1 MSTFTCITLSELSK
15 IVNESNSTTSDIDP
29 IPTTFFKRVFDSV
42 SGPVLEIINTSL
54 RTGVFPDAFKT
65 AVVKPLLKKPKLDNS
80 LLANYRPI
88 SNLPFISKVLEKI
101 VLVQLNYFLEENNI
115 LEVSQS
121 GFRKYH
127 STETALTKIISD
139 LRLNS
144 DANKVSILILLD
156 LSAAFDTIDHDI
168 LINRLE
174 KLIGFTDSVLNW
186 MKSYITGRKFYVSLG
201 DHRSK
206 KHENCYGVA
215 QGSCLGP
222 LLFSLY
228 MLPLGDIIREHNI
241 DFHSYADDTQLYIST
256 EPNDATAIN
265 SITNCLLAINKW
277 MNDNFLKL
285 NEDKTEVLLCGPK
298 SKREMLIKNL
308 GGLTPCLKPEVTSLG
323 VILDSDLNFNSHIN
337 KVTKTA
343 FFHLRNIAKVR
354 PFINQNDAEKL
365 IHAFISSRLDYCNAL
380 FTGLPKK
387 TTERLQLI
395 QNSAARLLTKTK
407 RREHISPVL
416 ATLHWLPVTFRI
428 DFKVLFLTYKAL
440 HGQGPSYIANSLINY
455 TPARTLRS
463 SNAGLLEVTR
473 SSHKKIGDS
482 AFVNYAPKLWNK
494 LPINIREAN
503 TLDIFKRQLKTY
515 LFTEAFK

>member
-1 MSTFTCITLSELSK
+1 M
-15 IVNESNSTTSDIDP
+15 
-29 IPTTFFKRVFDSV
+29 
-42 SGPVLEIINTSL
+42 
-54 RTGVFPDAFKT
+54 
-65 AVVKPLLKKPKLDNS
+65 
-80 LLANYRPI
+80 
-88 SNLPFISKVLEKI
+88 
-101 VLVQLNYFLEENNI
+101 NYFLEENNI

-156 LSAAFDTIDHDI
+156 LSAAFDTIDHNI

-174 KLIGFTDSVLNW
+174 KLIGLTDSVLNW
-186 MKSYITGRKFYVSLG
+186 MKSYIRGRKFYVSLG

-256 EPNDATAIN
+256 EPSDAAAIN

-298 SKREMLIKNL
+298 SKREMLTKNL

-440 HGQGPSYIANSLINY
+440 HGQGPSYIANSLVNY

-503 TLDIFKRQLKTY
+503 MLDIFKRHLKTY
-515 LFTEAFK
+515 LFTEALQFFYSRKQALTHTLDTFSKLLTQTDTYKTQLAKWIMFF